1 MPHLTPSR
9 SAVFVLHPLA
19 QNRVDPAE
27 VSLALRFE
35 PGEDIVVYA
44 ERDLGFEGDD
54 STFRSCAAPIARA
67 AIGVRRHDPD
77 CGPASRKAPLFGC

>member
-35 PGEDIVVYA
+35 PGQDIVVYA
-44 ERDLGFEGDD
+44 ERDLGFEGTIVLSDHAL
-54 STFRSCAAPIARA
+54 RQLR
-67 AIGVRRHDPD
+67 GR
-77 CGPASRKAPLFGC
+77 